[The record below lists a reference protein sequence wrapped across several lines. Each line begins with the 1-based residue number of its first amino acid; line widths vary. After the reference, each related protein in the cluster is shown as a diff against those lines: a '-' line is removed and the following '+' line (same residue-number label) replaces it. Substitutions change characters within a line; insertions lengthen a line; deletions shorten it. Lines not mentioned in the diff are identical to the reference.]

1 MNEINKDE
9 WCMNCDIIYIYIY
22 IYIYMN
28 INHAI
33 MNDKHT
39 LIYLS

>member
-22 IYIYMN
+22 IN

>member
-22 IYIYMN
+22 IYIN

>member
-22 IYIYMN
+22 IYIY
-28 INHAI
+28 
-33 MNDKHT
+33 KHK
-39 LIYLS
+39 SCNNEW

>member
-9 WCMNCDIIYIYIY
+9 WGMNCDIIYIYIY
-22 IYIYMN
+22 
-28 INHAI
+28 HAI